1 MNTNQRKKAGV
12 ATLISKQIAEY
23 YLQQRV
29 PLCNSARS
37 EAILNIHAAHN
48 RASGYIKQNPR
59 GQKGKNKQI
68 HTHG

>member
-1 MNTNQRKKAGV
+1 MNTDQRKKAGV

-23 YLQQRV
+23 YQQQRG

-37 EAILNIHAAHN
+37 EAILNVHAAHN
-48 RASGYIKQNPR
+48 RASAYIKQNPR

-68 HTHG
+68 YTHG